1 MSLYGSGMPISALI
15 DQLET
20 IRDEYGDV
28 PCYSGE
34 IQVSAPLVEVRG
46 PDIEDGRNDDTA
58 HVYL

>member
-1 MSLYGSGMPISALI
+1 MPVSALI

-46 PDIEDGRNDDTA
+46 PAIEDGRNDDTE